1 MQSPG
6 GSHCLFWLS
15 DSRMRRWEARRL
27 PWTVDTFSYSAF
39 LPAEVQKRIWWCVPC
54 GREKKIPFSVC
65 VCVCVVMLIKSL
77 PKSHWNKLT
86 GLKGSWLHGHLVH
99 EILKTNDVDTQKDKG
114 YLHTAD
120 NSTSKWQG
128 GHLTNCL
135 HVHLFDSFG
144 LIWKWNRFQKS
155 LSLFVLS
162 SSKEVYGCAVAV
174 LCPKADYFC

>member
-1 MQSPG
+1 
-6 GSHCLFWLS
+6 
-15 DSRMRRWEARRL
+15 MRRWEARRL

-39 LPAEVQKRIWWCVPC
+39 LPAEVRKESGDVYHVV
-54 GREKKIPFSVC
+54 EKKRSHFQC

-128 GHLTNCL
+128 DHLTNCL
-135 HVHLFDSFG
+135 HMHLFDSFD
-144 LIWKWNRFQKS
+144 LIWKWNGFQKS

-162 SSKEVYGCAVAV
+162 SSKEVHGCAVAV